1 VESFLPDIRIVIV
14 DDDEALRDALEGVLK
29 TAGLHAGKF
38 STAEEFLESPA
49 LQTASCLIL
58 DVRLPRMSGIE
69 LQHLIREMR
78 NAVPIIFLTAHGD
91 AQIRDLVMS
100 AGAFRL
106 SDQACSSQ
114 SPPANG
120 LRCNSNERRLARCE
134 LEGITTGTGHC

>member
-78 NAVPIIFLTAHGD
+78 NPVPIIFLTAHGD
-91 AQIRDLVMS
+91 AQIRDLVMN
-100 AGAFRL
+100 AGALGYLTKPVHRSL
-106 SDQACSSQ
+106 LLQMVCGAI
-114 SPPANG
+114 AMRG
-120 LRCNSNERRLARCE
+120 
-134 LEGITTGTGHC
+134 G

>member
-100 AGAFRL
+100 AGALGYLTKPVHRSL
-106 SDQACSSQ
+106 LLQMVCGAI
-114 SPPANG
+114 AMRG
-120 LRCNSNERRLARCE
+120 
-134 LEGITTGTGHC
+134 G

>member
-1 VESFLPDIRIVIV
+1 VESFLPDIRVVIV

-100 AGAFRL
+100 AGALGYLTKPVHRSL
-106 SDQACSSQ
+106 LLQMVCGAI
-114 SPPANG
+114 AMRG
-120 LRCNSNERRLARCE
+120 
-134 LEGITTGTGHC
+134 G

>member
-38 STAEEFLESPA
+38 SAAEEFLESPA

-100 AGAFRL
+100 AGALGYLTKPVHRSL
-106 SDQACSSQ
+106 LLQMVCGAI
-114 SPPANG
+114 AMRG
-120 LRCNSNERRLARCE
+120 
-134 LEGITTGTGHC
+134 G

>member
-1 VESFLPDIRIVIV
+1 MESFLPDIRIVIV

-100 AGAFRL
+100 AGALGYLTKPVHRSL
-106 SDQACSSQ
+106 LLQMVCGAI
-114 SPPANG
+114 AMRG
-120 LRCNSNERRLARCE
+120 
-134 LEGITTGTGHC
+134 G

>member
-1 VESFLPDIRIVIV
+1 MESFLPDIRVVIV

-100 AGAFRL
+100 AGALGYLTKPVHRSL
-106 SDQACSSQ
+106 LLQMVCGAI
-114 SPPANG
+114 AMRG
-120 LRCNSNERRLARCE
+120 
-134 LEGITTGTGHC
+134 G